1 MGYNTLH
8 TSNQL
13 WLADC
18 YDLNRQRST
27 RVNKALVFI
36 HGAGDSA
43 RAWREQVAC
52 FGQRAYAIDLPGH
65 GERPDTLPASAS
77 VADYAQAVH
86 SIVRDELQLAQPIMV
101 GHSLG
106 GLIALQLGLDF
117 SPELGGLIL
126 IGSGAR
132 MRVLPALLQAAR
144 AQPGEAL
151 RTLKNISLSPQ
162 SDPTLATHPLNEQP
176 GPAPGILYR
185 DLAACNSFDVMER
198 LAELRT
204 LPTLIIC
211 GAQERNA
218 PVKYSQYLHTHIA
231 GSTLEVI
238 ADAGHYVQREKPAE
252 VNQAIAR
259 WLENS

>member
-1 MGYNTLH
+1 V
-8 TSNQL
+8 NQ
-13 WLADC
+13 
-18 YDLNRQRST
+18 
-27 RVNKALVFI
+27 ALVFI
-36 HGAGDSA
+36 HGAGESA

-65 GERPDTLPASAS
+65 GERPDTLAETAG
-77 VADYAQAVH
+77 VADYARAVH
-86 SIVRDELQLAQPIMV
+86 SIIRDELQLVRPIVV

-117 SPELGGLIL
+117 SPQPGGLVL

-132 MRVLPALLQAAR
+132 MRVLPALLEAAR
-144 AQPGEAL
+144 LQSGEAL
-151 RTLKNISLSPQ
+151 RMLKNISLSPH
-162 SDPTLATHPLNEQP
+162 SDSDLSTHLLNEQS
-176 GPAPGILYR
+176 GPAPGMLYR
-185 DLAACNSFDVMER
+185 DLAACNGFDVMER
-198 LAELRT
+198 LAELRA

-231 GSTLEVI
+231 GSTLEII
-238 ADAGHYVQREKPAE
+238 ADAGHDVQREKPAE